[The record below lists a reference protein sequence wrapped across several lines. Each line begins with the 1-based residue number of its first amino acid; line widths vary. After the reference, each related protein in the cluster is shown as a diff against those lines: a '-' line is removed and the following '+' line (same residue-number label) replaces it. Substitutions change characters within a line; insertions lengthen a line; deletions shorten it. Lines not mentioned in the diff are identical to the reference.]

1 MVHVIEPKKLRNWP
15 ANKAPPLVFLAFP
28 VSGECPS
35 TSQGCI
41 ESKYLPWYTEFT
53 RVRVLVL
60 IFELSGLRALI
71 YLGNYFIVLG
81 VHITLLV
88 RHRDFQALSSC

>member
-1 MVHVIEPKKLRNWP
+1 M
-15 ANKAPPLVFLAFP
+15 FLAFA

-60 IFELSGLRALI
+60 IFEERIFLTKTNPTLGSDELSYTMIPTDEKRVAMRAAGETI
-71 YLGNYFIVLG
+71 KDYDG
-81 VHITLLV
+81 
-88 RHRDFQALSSC
+88 R